1 MIYLDYAA
9 ATPLSEKA
17 LKAMLPYFSEDF
29 FNPSAAYLPAV
40 HVRRA
45 YEKAKDDIAHVIG
58 AKGADLVMTSGATE
72 SINLA
77 FSLVSAN
84 SNGEVLISAAE
95 HPAVLENAKR
105 AENYQIIKVDQY
117 GRIDL

>member
-9 ATPLSEKA
+9 ATPLSDKA
-17 LKAMLPYFSEDF
+17 LEAMLPYYSELF

-40 HVRRA
+40 AVRRA

-77 FSLVSAN
+77 FSLITPDKNA
-84 SNGEVLISAAE
+84 EVLISAVE
-95 HPAVLENAKR
+95 HAAVWRTRNERVILRPLMLTRMVASM
-105 AENYQIIKVDQY
+105 
-117 GRIDL
+117 